1 MKKILVFILTFIVV
15 AFIVNVLFDNL
26 EKSMRLSLAML
37 SGLLLAL

>member
-26 EKSMRLSLAML
+26 ENPCVLV
-37 SGLLLAL
+37 